1 MSEER
6 QGRRATVPPISAGR
20 IELGLRLL
28 DHQIVGAGGSLLGN
42 VDNLE
47 VREMGGELLVTGIVS
62 GPAAHGPRQPGRL
75 GDWIVAIWRR
85 LRPEERPVPLAMP
98 MAHVRRI
105 ASDVEVSAWAEDV
118 LNGTNALE
126 MWLRRFVVNRIPGA
140 KGGEDRLA
148 GEPTGPSRSAH
159 EELELHP
166 DAHLVSLLI
175 GARVLGADGSG
186 LGQVLE
192 AVAEP
197 FESSGLEVGRL
208 RVTQIVVGRHSMGGE
223 LGYTADWKQGPWLVA
238 RLVQLWHRGD
248 RAVPWGDVADV
259 DWESRTV
266 TLR

>member
-6 QGRRATVPPISAGR
+6 QGRRATVPPTSADR

-28 DHQIVGAGGSLLGN
+28 DHQIVGASGSLLGN

-47 VREMGGELLVTGIVS
+47 VRELGGELLVTGILS
-62 GPAAHGPRQPGRL
+62 GPAAHGPRQPGLL
-75 GDWIVAIWRR
+75 GDWIVAVWWR

-105 ASDVEVSAWAEDV
+105 ASGVEVSAWAEDV

-126 MWLRRFVVNRIPGA
+126 MWLRRFVVNRIPSA

-148 GEPTGPSRSAH
+148 GEPTSPSRSAH

-166 DAHLVSLLI
+166 DAHLASILV
-175 GARVLGADGSG
+175 GARVLAADGAN
-186 LGQVLE
+186 LGQVLDV
-192 AVAEP
+192 VAEP

-208 RVTQIVVGRHSMGGE
+208 RVTELVVGRHSLGGE

-238 RLVQLWHRGD
+238 RLVRLWHRGD
-248 RAVPWGDVADV
+248 RAVPWEDVATI
-259 DWESRTV
+259 DWDQRAV

>member
-1 MSEER
+1 MSEDR
-6 QGRRATVPPISAGR
+6 QGRRATVPPTSANR
-20 IELGLRLL
+20 IELGLRLM

-47 VREMGGELLVTGIVS
+47 VRELGGDLLVTGIVS

-75 GDWIVAIWRR
+75 GDWIVAVWRR
-85 LRPEERPVPLAMP
+85 LRPEEGPVPLAMP

-105 ASDVEVSAWAEDV
+105 TSGVEVSAWAEDV

-148 GEPTGPSRSAH
+148 GEPTGPTGSAH
-159 EELELHP
+159 QELELRP
-166 DAHLVSLLI
+166 DAHLISVLI
-175 GARVLGADGSG
+175 GARVLAADGSD

-192 AVAEP
+192 VVAEP

-208 RVTQIVVGRHSMGGE
+208 RVTEIVVGRHSMGGE
-223 LGYTADWKQGPWLVA
+223 LGYTADWRQGPWLVA

-248 RAVPWGDVADV
+248 RTIPWREVSGI
-259 DWESRTV
+259 DWDGRTV
-266 TLR
+266 ALR